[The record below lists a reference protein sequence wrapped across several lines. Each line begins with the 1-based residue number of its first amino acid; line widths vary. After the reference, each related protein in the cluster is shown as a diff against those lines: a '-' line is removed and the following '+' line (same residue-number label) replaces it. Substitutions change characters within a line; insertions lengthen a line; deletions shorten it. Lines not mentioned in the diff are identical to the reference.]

1 MDAEQAIHSF
11 WSSFGLT
18 AYDENSVPDTAELPY
33 ITYSLSYDTF
43 DHQVSM
49 VANLWYQSTS
59 WKAKTNKMQEI
70 SEGITQSGKVII
82 IDNGYL
88 WIKRGSPFG
97 QRMGDV
103 ENNLKR
109 MLINVSAEY
118 FQIN

>member
-49 VANLWYQSTS
+49 VANLW
-59 WKAKTNKMQEI
+59 E
-70 SEGITQSGKVII
+70 
-82 IDNGYL
+82 
-88 WIKRGSPFG
+88 
-97 QRMGDV
+97 
-103 ENNLKR
+103 
-109 MLINVSAEY
+109 
-118 FQIN
+118 

>member
-59 WKAKTNKMQEI
+59 WKAITNKMHEI
-70 SEGITQSGKVII
+70 SEGITQSGKVIV
-82 IDNGYL
+82 IDNGYI

-103 ENNLKR
+103 ENNIKR

-118 FQIN
+118 FQNN

>member
-11 WSSFGLT
+11 WSSFNLT

-43 DHQVSM
+43 DNQVSM

-59 WKAKTNKMQEI
+59 WKAITNKMHEI

-82 IDNGYL
+82 IDNGYI
-88 WIKRGSPFG
+88 WIKRGSA
-97 QRMGDV
+97 M
-103 ENNLKR
+103 
-109 MLINVSAEY
+109 
-118 FQIN
+118 

>member
-1 MDAEQAIHSF
+1 MTAEQAIHSF
-11 WSSFGLT
+11 WSSFNLT
-18 AYDENSVPDTAELPY
+18 AYDENSVPDDAALPY

-43 DHQVSM
+43 DNQVSM

-59 WKAKTNKMQEI
+59 WLGITNKLHEI
-70 SEGITQSGKVII
+70 SEEITQGGKVLTTN
-82 IDNGYL
+82 NGYI

-103 ENNLKR
+103 ENDIKR

-118 FQIN
+118 FRIN

>member
-1 MDAEQAIHSF
+1 MTAEQAIHAF
-11 WSSFGLT
+11 WSSFSLT

-43 DHQVSM
+43 DNQVSM

-59 WKAKTNKMQEI
+59 WLGITNKLHEI
-70 SEGITQSGKVII
+70 SEGITQGGKVLTT
-82 IDNGYL
+82 NSGYI

-103 ENNLKR
+103 ENNIKR

-118 FQIN
+118 FQNN

>member
-1 MDAEQAIHSF
+1 MTAEQAIHSF

-18 AYDENSVPDTAELPY
+18 AYDENSVPDDAVLPY

-59 WKAKTNKMQEI
+59 WLGITSKLHEI
-70 SEGITQSGKVII
+70 SEYLGLEGIIRT

-88 WIKRGSPFG
+88 WLKRGSPFG
-97 QRMGDV
+97 QRMGDS
-103 ENNLKR
+103 ENNIKR
-109 MLINVSAEY
+109 MFINITAEY
-118 FQIN
+118 FQTE

>member
-1 MDAEQAIHSF
+1 MTAEQAIHVF
-11 WSSFGLT
+11 WSGFSLT
-18 AYDENSVPDTAELPY
+18 AYDENSVDEKAVLPY

-43 DHQVSM
+43 DNQVSM

-59 WKAKTNKMQEI
+59 WKAITNKMHEI
-70 SEGITQSGKVII
+70 SEGITQGGKVLTT
-82 IDNGYL
+82 DNGYI

-103 ENNLKR
+103 ENNIKR

-118 FQIN
+118 FQNN

>member
-1 MDAEQAIHSF
+1 MTAEQAIHAF

-18 AYDENSVPDTAELPY
+18 AYDENSVPDDVALPY

-43 DHQVSM
+43 DNQVPM

-59 WKAKTNKMQEI
+59 WMAITNKMHEI

-82 IDNGYL
+82 TDNGYI

-97 QRMGDV
+97 QRMGDI
-103 ENNLKR
+103 ENNIKR

-118 FQIN
+118 FQNN

>member
-1 MDAEQAIHSF
+1 MTAEQAIHAF
-11 WSSFGLT
+11 WSGFSLT
-18 AYDENSVPDTAELPY
+18 AYDENSVDEKAVLPY

-43 DHQVSM
+43 DNQVSM

-59 WKAKTNKMQEI
+59 WKAITNKMHEI
-70 SEGITQSGKVII
+70 SEGITQGGKVLTT
-82 IDNGYL
+82 DNGYI

-103 ENNLKR
+103 ENNIKR